1 MKRLIRKS
9 ANQQVC
15 LCKIDNKDT
24 ICEVLDEN
32 YSDFQIEVKMLEG
45 SNIGVPVIV
54 ENNDVLY
61 KDQPLTTNM
70 ELNKNGLFKITSKKD
85 VDSISVNLY
94 NYYDG
99 EIPLSYAEAVISINL
114 DEDDIY
120 GEPQV
125 VIGATSELLTCDIN
139 KDRLRKEQQ
148 KLVKKVTDWTNGN
161 YDITTE
167 EVNV

>member
-15 LCKIDNKDT
+15 LCKIDNKD
-24 ICEVLDEN
+24 IVCEVLNEN
-32 YSDFQIEVKMLEG
+32 YSDFKIEVKMLEG

-54 ENNDVLY
+54 ENDNVLY

-70 ELNKNGLFKITSKKD
+70 ELNKSGLFKITSKKD

-99 EIPLSYAEAVISINL
+99 EIPLSYVEAVININL

-161 YDITTE
+161 YDITTDE
-167 EVNV
+167 INV